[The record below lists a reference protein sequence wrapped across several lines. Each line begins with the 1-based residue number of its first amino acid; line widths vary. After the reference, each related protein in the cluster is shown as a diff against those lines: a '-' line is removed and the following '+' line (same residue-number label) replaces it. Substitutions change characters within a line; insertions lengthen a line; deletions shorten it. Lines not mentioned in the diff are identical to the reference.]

1 MTLLDVKSLTIG
13 FGKAPAVVEGVN
25 FSVES
30 AETLALVGESGLGK
44 TLTCRSV
51 LRILPANA
59 QLRGGEIRYHHAG
72 VTCDLTTTLKNR
84 CAACAVIASR

>member
-30 AETLALVGESGLGK
+30 GETLALVGESGLAK
-44 TLTCRSV
+44 RS
-51 LRILPANA
+51 R
-59 QLRGGEIRYHHAG
+59 AG
-72 VTCDLTTTLKNR
+72 LSCGFYPQTRSFAAGRFDITTL
-84 CAACAVIASR
+84 A